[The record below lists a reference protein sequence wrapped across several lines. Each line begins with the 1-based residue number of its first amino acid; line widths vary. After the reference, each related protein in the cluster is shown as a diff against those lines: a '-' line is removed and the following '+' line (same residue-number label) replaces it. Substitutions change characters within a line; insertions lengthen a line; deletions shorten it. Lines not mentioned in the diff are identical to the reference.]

1 MNALTLVAAQL
12 TRRPLQTALGV
23 VLLALGIG
31 TLVFVVLLQGQL
43 SRQLTRDAHGIDL
56 VVGAKGSP
64 LQLILSAVYH
74 VDVPTGNIPLD
85 TIGHLRA
92 NRLVAS
98 VIPISLGDNYRGFRI
113 VGTEPALI
121 EHYGA
126 GVDAGSLWSAPMQAV
141 LGADVARAT
150 GLTPGSSFA
159 GTHGLADGGAVH
171 EDDLYTVVGILA
183 ATGSVIDRLIVTDIA
198 SVWQVH
204 EGEYG
209 ALDPDERAILEA
221 EREVTAA
228 LVRYAS
234 PMAAAIVPRQ
244 INAETRLM
252 AASPAAE
259 LARLFAVVGVG
270 IDTLRAFAA
279 VLIAS
284 ALLALFVT
292 LYNALEERRYDIA
305 IMRLLGAS
313 RTRVALLL
321 LLESWLLAGAAT
333 ALGFAVGLAAVAIV
347 GHWLAESRAF
357 AVTATELAPELGVI
371 TIVAFLVATLAAALP
386 AWRASRM
393 NVAETLARG

>member
-1 MNALTLVAAQL
+1 MNALALVAAQL
-12 TRRPLQTALGV
+12 GRRPLQTVLGV

-43 SRQLTRDAHGIDL
+43 SRQLTRDAQGIDL

-85 TIGHLRA
+85 AVSQLRA
-92 NRLVAS
+92 NRLVAL

-113 VGTEPALI
+113 VGTETAFV

-126 GVDAGSLWSAPMQAV
+126 ATDVGVLWNAPMQAV

-150 GLTPGSSFA
+150 GLTPGSRFA
-159 GTHGLADGGAVH
+159 GTHGLAEGGAVH
-171 EDDLYTVVGILA
+171 EDDVYTVMSVLGV
-183 ATGSVIDRLIVTDIA
+183 TGSVIDRLIVTDLA

-321 LLESWLLAGAAT
+321 MLESWLLAAAAT
-333 ALGFAVGLAAVAIV
+333 ALGFTIGLAAVAGV
-347 GHWLAESRAF
+347 GHWLAEAHAF
-357 AVTATELAPELGVI
+357 ALSATELAPELGVI
-371 TIVAFLVATLAAALP
+371 AIVAFLVATLAAALP

>member
-1 MNALTLVAAQL
+1 
-12 TRRPLQTALGV
+12 
-23 VLLALGIG
+23 
-31 TLVFVVLLQGQL
+31 
-43 SRQLTRDAHGIDL
+43 
-56 VVGAKGSP
+56 
-64 LQLILSAVYH
+64 
-74 VDVPTGNIPLD
+74 
-85 TIGHLRA
+85 
-92 NRLVAS
+92 
-98 VIPISLGDNYRGFRI
+98 
-113 VGTEPALI
+113 
-121 EHYGA
+121 
-126 GVDAGSLWSAPMQAV
+126 
-141 LGADVARAT
+141 
-150 GLTPGSSFA
+150 
-159 GTHGLADGGAVH
+159 
-171 EDDLYTVVGILA
+171 
-183 ATGSVIDRLIVTDIA
+183 
-198 SVWQVH
+198 VWQVH

-284 ALLALFVT
+284 ASLALFVT

>member
-171 EDDLYTVVGILA
+171 EGDLYTVVGILA

-371 TIVAFLVATLAAALP
+371 AIVAFLVATLAAALP